1 MVGSPFIPETQAP
14 NTEESVSFK
23 GNVNQYS
30 LELVKNQSFFNSVF
44 MVGAGKYYQTTAD
57 IIKDMVTGPENGP
70 STGSNFMNLDPF
82 TGKPSTPIE
91 TMMNHPVNYG
101 FMYYTKG
108 LCRDTTLGGNDAINC
123 YWQYNENDDLA
134 HPYTSAKNVQMGRV
148 YAETINAVQSILYL
162 GFGVPEF
169 NTLSGWANNFY
180 SPPYA
185 EGVYTGWWEKLTS
198 ALWTGVTTPL
208 RILRSVNEWLKVV
221 DSGAVDAPVT
231 NFYCFRSLMPA
242 YYSQV
247 QTLLISISTNM
258 DLMEGLNPVVSPE
271 ESNAA
276 QTHVEIAKEMG
287 YAGPIPEIITRYN
300 LDMGEIVARRS
311 FYDEGNEQ
319 AIKELNSRKYLARL
333 SEFMKSEQGGGT
345 EGNNYVQGDASN
357 KYQASKGAGNHT
369 WFIQATAPLV
379 GLKEKQ
385 PWWFNPF
392 AKGDMKFWSQ
402 YGRLSTLFIGFRVER
417 GNNAS
422 ESLSSSTQP
431 SSIQQALNSILG
443 RSMQTNYY
451 EQGGASGHLA
461 ALLADKQSYLMS
473 LTGKIMG
480 SFGFS
485 SLGGNVA
492 SAIGAGISMADIPE
506 VWSDSQFSTSYSFN
520 MQFIAP
526 YGDPL
531 TILQTLYVPLACLLA
546 GAAPRATG
554 LSSYTSPFLCQAYCR
569 GKFAVALGMI
579 DSLSIDRGSSSH
591 GWTHRQLPRTLDV
604 SFSIKDL
611 LPNMPIGL
619 LLNSK
624 TIDGVSSKLDIFQQ
638 AEYDINKYL
647 TADTTL
653 SRYLMTLAGMGPNEM
668 LIPSLKMRAR
678 LQEIFRI
685 KHEVWYNSFFNSLDL
700 GYKKTIVVVSNLW
713 NLMRGR
719 TSDLHYATEGG
730 AKGGSEDGTP

>member
-1 MVGSPFIPETQAP
+1 M
-14 NTEESVSFK
+14 
-23 GNVNQYS
+23 
-30 LELVKNQSFFNSVF
+30 
-44 MVGAGKYYQTTAD
+44 
-57 IIKDMVTGPENGP
+57 
-70 STGSNFMNLDPF
+70 
-82 TGKPSTPIE
+82 
-91 TMMNHPVNYG
+91 
-101 FMYYTKG
+101 
-108 LCRDTTLGGNDAINC
+108 
-123 YWQYNENDDLA
+123 
-134 HPYTSAKNVQMGRV
+134 
-148 YAETINAVQSILYL
+148 
-162 GFGVPEF
+162 
-169 NTLSGWANNFY
+169 
-180 SPPYA
+180 
-185 EGVYTGWWEKLTS
+185 
-198 ALWTGVTTPL
+198 
-208 RILRSVNEWLKVV
+208 NEWLKVV